1 MTSQTGKNQ
10 HSWRRAVM
18 GIAAG
23 SAMAAGLLVGVGS
36 PLALA
41 QPAPTPVTDE
51 PPNAQDEEA
60 AAPAPTGDV
69 LAVIAQEY
77 MTGAGGGQ
85 ISNFV
90 KESLQLRALGFRPSK
105 GNLTALQEALDKR
118 PNQTP
123 LVEALK
129 ATVAYQRTLQ
139 SRAAAAGAPQSGFNA
154 GINQLPPGQTADPTD
169 PDNTGVFLG
178 PTGGITQPIG

>member
-1 MTSQTGKNQ
+1 MTSQTGRN
-10 HSWRRAVM
+10 HHFWRRIV
-18 GIAAG
+18 AG
-23 SAMAAGLLVGVGS
+23 SAMGVGLVVGIGS
-36 PLALA
+36 PAALA
-41 QPAPTPVTDE
+41 QPEPTPVTDA
-51 PPNAQDEEA
+51 PPNQQAE

-85 ISNFV
+85 VSNFV
-90 KESLQLRALGFRPSK
+90 KESLQLRALGFRPSR

-123 LVEALK
+123 LVEALQS
-129 ATVAYQRTLQ
+129 TVAYQRTLQ
-139 SRAAAAGAPQSGFNA
+139 ARAAAAGTPQGGFNA
-154 GINQLPPGQTADPTD
+154 GINQLPPGQTPDPTD